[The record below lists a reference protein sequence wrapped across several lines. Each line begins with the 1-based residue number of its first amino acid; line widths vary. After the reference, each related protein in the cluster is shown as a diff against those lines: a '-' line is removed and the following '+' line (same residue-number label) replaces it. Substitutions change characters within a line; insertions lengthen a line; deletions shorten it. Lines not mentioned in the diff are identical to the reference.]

1 MVFEPLKDEVVEKG
15 SWLTESSN
23 YWGNRRTALGSLFVL
38 ALAAGVLV
46 SPGGGRNMEAEI
58 VAEGNSIAVGQ
69 FLESRGIDASS
80 RSIGGRSALV
90 DVEALSVEYR
100 DPNLPATTLSANG
113 IELIKTFEG
122 FSNTGYLLGDGM
134 CTIGWG
140 HTVPAHEMPDCEE
153 WEITAEEAHEFIAD
167 HVTYFEDAVNSFFTR
182 DFNQNQFDALVS
194 FAYNVGEPWYKWD
207 WPTDP
212 DDQFFEDV
220 LPLYVYPA
228 QFTEG
233 LAKRRAAEVE
243 LFNTPVGEFVEFSYT
258 DAG

>member
-1 MVFEPLKDEVVEKG
+1 MLEKAAWLRVPDVFRENPRLAIGALMVTTLAVGTFAMPVGDGLVDAEDA
-15 SWLTESSN
+15 
-23 YWGNRRTALGSLFVL
+23 ALHKTDI
-38 ALAAGVLV
+38 AAQQ
-46 SPGGGRNMEAEI
+46 MEA
-58 VAEGNSIAVGQ
+58 
-69 FLESRGIDASS
+69 RGLSAAS
-80 RSIGGRSALV
+80 RSIGGRNDLPA
-90 DVEALSVEYR
+90 VEVVGLDFQDQYQ

-113 IELIKTFEG
+113 IELIKQFEG
-122 FSNTGYLLGDGM
+122 FSHTGYLLGDGK

-140 HTVPAHEMPDCEE
+140 HTVPVAERPDCLD
-153 WEITAEEAHEFIAD
+153 WEITVEEAHEFIAD
-167 HVTYFEDAVNSFFTR
+167 HVTYFEEAVNSFFTR

-194 FAYNVGEPWYKWD
+194 FAYNVGEPWFKWD

-243 LFNTPVGEFVEFSYT
+243 LFNTPVG
-258 DAG
+258 